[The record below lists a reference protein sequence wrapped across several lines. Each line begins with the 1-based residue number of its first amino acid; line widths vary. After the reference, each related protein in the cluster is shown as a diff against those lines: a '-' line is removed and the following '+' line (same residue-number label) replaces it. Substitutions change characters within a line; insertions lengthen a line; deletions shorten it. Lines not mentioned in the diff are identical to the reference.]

1 MYCYNV
7 TVGHVIKYA
16 FTFHVLKFLNST
28 ILGHKRL
35 VKQKSRQHKTL
46 LYDRINKTYTG
57 IFSVSMPISLTA
69 SANTIKIE
77 LIETRYVSSK
87 RPSFCPFMQN
97 ICCMPFVFCATNYT
111 TCQFHFVVN
120 TYTPHAKIQ
129 TTWLIRFAFIYMMFS
144 LYLYKPCIGW
154 SISVDN

>member
-1 MYCYNV
+1 MYWYNV
-7 TVGHVIKYA
+7 GAGHVINYA

-35 VKQKSRQHKTL
+35 VKQKSWQHKTL

-69 SANTIKIE
+69 SAITIKIE
-77 LIETRYVSSK
+77 LRETRNVSSK

-97 ICCMPFVFCATNYT
+97 ICCMPFVFLCD
-111 TCQFHFVVN
+111 
-120 TYTPHAKIQ
+120 K
-129 TTWLIRFAFIYMMFS
+129 
-144 LYLYKPCIGW
+144 LYNM
-154 SISVDN
+154 SISFCCKYVYATCKDTDNMTNSICLYIYDVFLMPLQTMHWLKYRRW